1 MAKLLCSCLC
11 LFDVIVDLHVMDRK
25 KKPWKVKVDH
35 VIKANLIHN
44 FYLLYVVEAFISLN

>member
-35 VIKANLIHN
+35 VIKANLIHS
-44 FYLLYVVEAFISLN
+44 FYLLYIVEAFITLN